1 MTGFMG
7 GLEQALTGVVGEEP
21 LVPQLA
27 GILGTVEGMQRWQD
41 LLRSGSR
48 TGREL
53 TILWQILLEEARQ
66 SSYYLEE
73 DMVQGPPEQPVEGAG
88 EECTTGEKRHLL
100 TTYLEDQ
107 RLKVLASM
115 PLKYI
120 LTRQLVLY
128 GYILN
133 LTNSVKAGSI
143 LCLDPKGSTKPSSV
157 RPWPGFFVSFHHH
170 VLQELL
176 NHWGKGGWL
185 LTLLEIMSSASQIF
199 LGGPLQQG
207 MICLKLASRLSAWM
221 LG

>member
-1 MTGFMG
+1 MRTPVRHGGLGLRSMEDVRLTGFMG
-7 GLEQALTGVVGEEP
+7 GLEQASTSFVGEEP

-27 GILGTVEGMQRWQD
+27 GILGTVEGMQKWRY
-41 LLRSGSR
+41 LLRAGCR
-48 TGREL
+48 TGGEL
-53 TILWQILLEEARQ
+53 IILWQILLEEARQ
-66 SSYYLEE
+66 SSYYL
-73 DMVQGPPEQPVEGAG
+73 VQGPLGQPLEGAG

-143 LCLDPKGSTKPSSV
+143 LCLDPKGSTKPFSV

-170 VLQELL
+170 MLQELV
-176 NHWGKGGWL
+176 NHCTMR
-185 LTLLEIMSSASQIF
+185 TL
-199 LGGPLQQG
+199 
-207 MICLKLASRLSAWM
+207 
-221 LG
+221 

>member
-1 MTGFMG
+1 MRTPVRHCGLGLRSMEDVRLTGFMG

-107 RLKVLASM
+107 RLKVLKHA
-115 PLKYI
+115 
-120 LTRQLVLY
+120 
-128 GYILN
+128 
-133 LTNSVKAGSI
+133 
-143 LCLDPKGSTKPSSV
+143 
-157 RPWPGFFVSFHHH
+157 
-170 VLQELL
+170 
-176 NHWGKGGWL
+176 
-185 LTLLEIMSSASQIF
+185 LEIHPDSPSCMGTSST
-199 LGGPLQQG
+199 
-207 MICLKLASRLSAWM
+207 
-221 LG
+221 